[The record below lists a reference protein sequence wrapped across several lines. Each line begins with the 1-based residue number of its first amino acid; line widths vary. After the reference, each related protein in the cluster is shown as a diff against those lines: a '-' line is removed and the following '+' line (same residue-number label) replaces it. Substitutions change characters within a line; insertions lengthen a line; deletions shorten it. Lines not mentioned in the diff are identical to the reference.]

1 MLVNASAWA
10 DGSTLTI
17 DPFTIE
23 PGATKQ
29 VAIKLVKAGDD
40 AVIGFQCNVELP
52 AGLSIT
58 LDEDEEP
65 NVSAISGTV
74 KSSKANIIVNYSVA
88 SGTLL
93 VYNDKNSPYKDDAE
107 GVVLFEFKAS
117 DNFAG
122 GVIALKNIVLSL
134 SGNVKV
140 TADDVSAQVST
151 GSVVPSTFAINVA
164 PVANGTVTLD
174 KTSAAEGETV
184 KITATPAEGYQLLS
198 KAAIVVKAGDDV
210 IALADDFTFT
220 MPAADVT
227 ITVTFASVQVIPAGP
242 SLIIRDFDIPAN
254 ETKTVQ
260 IELIQGADEIIGFQC
275 KIDLPQG
282 LSVTLDEDEEPN
294 ATAVAG
300 TVKSS
305 KANVIVNYSV
315 TSGTLLVYNDKNS
328 PYKADATAVVELEL
342 KADATFESGIITID
356 DITFS
361 KAGNVKETASAT
373 KTRVNPAIGIADM
386 KAATSSDIYTISGT
400 RVRTMTRGLYIVNG
414 KKVVVK

>member
-23 PGATKQ
+23 PGATKE

-74 KSSKANIIVNYSVA
+74 KSSKANIIVNYSAA

-151 GSVVPSTFAINVA
+151 GSVVPSTFAINVS

-220 MPAADVT
+220 MPAKDVT

>member
-74 KSSKANIIVNYSVA
+74 KSSKANIIVNYSAA